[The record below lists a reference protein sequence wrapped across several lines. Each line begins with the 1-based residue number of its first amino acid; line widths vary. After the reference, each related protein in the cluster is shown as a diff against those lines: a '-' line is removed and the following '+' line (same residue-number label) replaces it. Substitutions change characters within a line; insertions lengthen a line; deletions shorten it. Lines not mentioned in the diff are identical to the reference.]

1 MYETLTCCQGTIP
14 SNSICFNLFIKNL
27 KKSLEEISQC
37 LYKILSVTA
46 LNAYV
51 VIFVNISTCH
61 KTRYKNLKSFVI
73 AKIILLGK

>member
-37 LYKILSVTA
+37 LYKILSVIA

-51 VIFVNISTCH
+51 VIFLTFPLVTKRVI
-61 KTRYKNLKSFVI
+61 KTLKV
-73 AKIILLGK
+73 LL

>member
-27 KKSLEEISQC
+27 KKSFEEISQC
-37 LYKILSVTA
+37 LYKILSVIA

-51 VIFVNISTCH
+51 VIFLTFPLVTKRVI
-61 KTRYKNLKSFVI
+61 KTLKYCYSQNHFI
-73 AKIILLGK
+73 G